1 MGARMGYERNPNA
14 KEHLTPLNPNKRY
27 KSQADEYAQNEP
39 GYVCVS
45 RSPRIPGQPMD
56 PIPAADADRLEEMY
70 GVDDTDS
77 LC

>member
-1 MGARMGYERNPNA
+1 MGRYNYAGNPNA

-27 KSQADEYAQNEP
+27 KSQDDEYAQNEP
-39 GYVCVS
+39 GYRCVS

-56 PIPAADADRLEEMY
+56 PIPEADADQLEKMY
-70 GVDDTDS
+70 NIDDTDS